1 MLLHW
6 LIIGVVVFHTAC
18 TIRPCNSTKHF
29 ATLLVAACC
38 ARLAILLRLV
48 ATCCNMLG
56 VVGPNLKM
64 VKFFIQHLWMLH
76 DIILVWPGCA
86 WTCAL
91 VRLQHGGQTRAR
103 CCAQQF
109 CGLLRSNFAIVWPE
123 LANAGPKMLGCVAL
137 RCCYR
142 LAGLEIT
149 GVFVHVA

>member
-6 LIIGVVVFHTAC
+6 LMIGVVVFHTAC

-38 ARLAILLRLV
+38 ARLAILLRRV

-91 VRLQHGGQTRAR
+91 VRLQQ
-103 CCAQQF
+103 C
-109 CGLLRSNFAIVWPE
+109 CGLLCSNFAIVWPE
-123 LANAGPKMLGCVAL
+123 L
-137 RCCYR
+137 
-142 LAGLEIT
+142 EIT
-149 GVFVHVA
+149 GVSVHVA